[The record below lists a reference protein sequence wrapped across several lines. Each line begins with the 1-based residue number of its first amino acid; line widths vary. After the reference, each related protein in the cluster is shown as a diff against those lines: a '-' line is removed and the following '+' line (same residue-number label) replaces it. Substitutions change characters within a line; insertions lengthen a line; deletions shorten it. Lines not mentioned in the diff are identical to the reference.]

1 METKKTDDGIVYIYF
16 EQIFYFNIKVP
27 SQILKTKN
35 VSQHL
40 TVLNCVS
47 PVTLKHPY
55 QLFAMQQLKDGV
67 LKWCFKIQIFYTN

>member
-1 METKKTDDGIVYIYF
+1 METKKTDDGIVYNYFAQIY
-16 EQIFYFNIKVP
+16 YFNIKVA

-55 QLFAMQQLKDGV
+55 QLFAMQQLKDGI